1 MTEVRPT
8 AADNAQ
14 VRVTVNGIEA
24 ICVAL
29 NCDYTYVEA
38 TAEISSQVVSGNV
51 LTILGTDLP
60 TGDDTEL
67 SLSGKACTINDKTA
81 TTITCTFTE
90 ALVAGSWNARVATAL
105 GGTPLAAGVSPID
118 VALVIT
124 SISPNTDLN
133 YFGGGVLTI
142 SGEGFPANMD
152 EVSV

>member
-1 MTEVRPT
+1 M
-8 AADNAQ
+8 
-14 VRVTVNGIEA
+14 
-24 ICVAL
+24 
-29 NCDYTYVEA
+29 
-38 TAEISSQVVSGNV
+38 
-51 LTILGTDLP
+51 
-60 TGDDTEL
+60 
-67 SLSGKACTINDKTA
+67 
-81 TTITCTFTE
+81 ITCTFTE
-90 ALVAGSWNARVATAL
+90 ALIAGSWNARVTTAL